1 VYNTIFADDKMEPG
15 DRAILMVSGRGI
27 MCTEDIIVRSKRLKH
42 CSFFHH
48 IKGLLTSYLRMFLHG
63 LSTHAVL
70 VRAA

>member
-1 VYNTIFADDKMEPG
+1 
-15 DRAILMVSGRGI
+15 MVSGRGI